1 MLELFTVQEHQ
12 GITFLKLPQY
22 CYKKIFRMWLVP
34 FYFAGKCS
42 EDSTRNLTEYDCLFF
57 MGFERLP
64 FCTIATLWG
73 GGVII
78 LNLNEYL
85 LLTVAFKVLWFWNK
99 HIWWNIFY
107 LYIEKITLDPKQCLD
122 CVFNKLYCNNALFHL
137 WKLCKNIFRQT
148 TMVNFTYFHFSHFLA
163 LEMFH
168 LHDIV
173 TNWPYKLP
181 YIVSFL

>member
-1 MLELFTVQEHQ
+1 MLQEDIQDVVGAILLCWQMFRRFNKKSDWIWLFVFY
-12 GITFLKLPQY
+12 GFWKAAFLHN
-22 CYKKIFRMWLVP
+22 C
-34 FYFAGKCS
+34 
-42 EDSTRNLTEYDCLFF
+42 N
-57 MGFERLP
+57 
-64 FCTIATLWG
+64 TLG